1 MSLQVLQLSQISLL
15 IGLWILPS
23 VLAALL
29 VRLTPLYRLSQRSR
43 PARLA
48 IIAGSGLLCWGL
60 TFELLMWLLAFII
73 YRVGEFYF
81 DTTLGTVP
89 GITHA
94 NVGQFGFATTN
105 ELWLRQFVPAWSR
118 QPCFSANITVCQL
131 ADSATQVGSLHSTS
145 AFFLLVSLVPVA
157 VNLLLSW
164 YLTRPRSPANQE

>member
-1 MSLQVLQLSQISLL
+1 MDLQGFLQIGLL
-15 IGLWILPS
+15 IGLWILPG
-23 VLAALL
+23 VLVALL
-29 VRLTPLYRLSQRSR
+29 VRLTPLYQLSQRSR
-43 PARLA
+43 RTRLA

-89 GITHA
+89 GITRT
-94 NVGQFGFATTN
+94 NVGQYGLATAN
-105 ELWLRQFVPAWSR
+105 ELWLRQLVPAGLR
-118 QPCFSANITVCQL
+118 QPCLSANITVCQL
-131 ADSATQVGSLHSTS
+131 ADIATKTGSLNSMS
-145 AFFLLVSLVPVA
+145 AFLLLVSLVPVA